1 VPDWLITAT
10 ESDNDQYTKEQIT
23 KRQVYSAFISGIKKG
38 AHKEAFE
45 EALRILKFNTDSKNP
60 NLHAHALWLHRNC
73 DRSKLNH
80 RKPLETHTYAS
91 HDVSAVRTRGGGK
104 GGGRGGKG
112 GGRGGRGG
120 KGKGKGKGNRTNSD
134 SPPSGQINWRDTY
147 YMVEDAEGKDTVT
160 KPVPESQSSKPCFTF
175 ITHGKCTTPR
185 CPFNHEFNIVDLR
198 EEHKGQKSSNAE
210 TAEEEPEDPN
220 YQSSSANTR
229 SIPEEE
235 EEEFDYAYDMG
246 FKHRS
251 NCVTSNNFNYSKTT
265 SNFSLFNYFS
275 DLSTLFQLLL
285 VQFFTTIFSFS
296 DVLLYMYIYLFDTLL
311 SSPSKIFNI
320 VSTTLYLPTPSEATM
335 GIISVPFTLATEI
348 MRFASNLIDSHS
360 LKIFTVQLQ
369 SSVKYFGNLACAPLA
384 FYLFL
389 ALTFLLIDGRVLKTF
404 KTPIKMFANGSSVRN
419 AVYKIILDCGCTF
432 TMSGDRGLFIESTL
446 VEINEDV
453 GLAESGYS
461 SRATHRG
468 KILIDNRPIDALLV
482 PDFKQTMVSMG
493 QLERMGLTMTSSGTV
508 RNFVTDKGDIFLS
521 FYIAPNNLYPL
532 LPRSESSSSSA
543 TKSKSN

>member
-1 VPDWLITAT
+1 
-10 ESDNDQYTKEQIT
+10 
-23 KRQVYSAFISGIKKG
+23 
-38 AHKEAFE
+38 
-45 EALRILKFNTDSKNP
+45 
-60 NLHAHALWLHRNC
+60 
-73 DRSKLNH
+73 
-80 RKPLETHTYAS
+80 
-91 HDVSAVRTRGGGK
+91 
-104 GGGRGGKG
+104 
-112 GGRGGRGG
+112 
-120 KGKGKGKGNRTNSD
+120 
-134 SPPSGQINWRDTY
+134 
-147 YMVEDAEGKDTVT
+147 
-160 KPVPESQSSKPCFTF
+160 
-175 ITHGKCTTPR
+175 
-185 CPFNHEFNIVDLR
+185 
-198 EEHKGQKSSNAE
+198 
-210 TAEEEPEDPN
+210 
-220 YQSSSANTR
+220 
-229 SIPEEE
+229 
-235 EEEFDYAYDMG
+235 
-246 FKHRS
+246 
-251 NCVTSNNFNYSKTT
+251 
-265 SNFSLFNYFS
+265 
-275 DLSTLFQLLL
+275 
-285 VQFFTTIFSFS
+285 
-296 DVLLYMYIYLFDTLL
+296 MYIYLFDTLL
-311 SSPSKIFNI
+311 SSLSRIFNI